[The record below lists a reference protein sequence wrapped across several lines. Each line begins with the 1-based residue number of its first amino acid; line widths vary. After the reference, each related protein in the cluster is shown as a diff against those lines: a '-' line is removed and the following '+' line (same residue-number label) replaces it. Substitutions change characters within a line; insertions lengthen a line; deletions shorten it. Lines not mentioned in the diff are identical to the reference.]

1 METCEAFKITG
12 FKIVH
17 ITEAIVNL
25 CFSISRTFIQF
36 VNQKQSERF
45 HEFNESAIDCYLQ
58 IYVEIT
64 NDNYLVAIFFEID
77 ITS

>member
-1 METCEAFKITG
+1 MEACEAFKIAG
-12 FKIVH
+12 FEIVH

-36 VNQKQSERF
+36 VNQKQPERF
-45 HEFNESAIDCYLQ
+45 HEFNESVIGCYLQ

-64 NDNYLVAIFFEID
+64 NDNYLVAEFFEMD